1 MIVEHPTLRERPAR
15 PSWLSIHDFAEAMGV
30 STKSVRNWI
39 GSGYVKAER
48 VGPRLIRI
56 PASELGRV
64 GTPVGA
70 VSP

>member
-1 MIVEHPTLRERPAR
+1 MVEHLPVRERPPR
-15 PSWLSIHDFAEAMGV
+15 PSWLSIREAAERLDV
-30 STKSVRNWI
+30 SERTIRNWI
-39 GSGYVKAER
+39 SSSYVRAER

-56 PASELGRV
+56 PASELDRV

>member
-1 MIVEHPTLRERPAR
+1 MVEHLPVRERPPR
-15 PSWLSIHDFAEAMGV
+15 PSWLSIREAAERLDV
-30 STKSVRNWI
+30 SERTIRNWI
-39 GSGYVKAER
+39 SSSHLRAQR

-56 PASELGRV
+56 PASELDRV